1 MGRLAEAKAVIWC
14 WALALALVFIVASCG
29 VVHASVIKDEDAI
42 RAIIG
47 EASSEGK
54 DGMRAVASAIRNR
67 GTLKG
72 VYGLHAKHV
81 NREPKW
87 VWAMAKRAWAD
98 SKEYDYANQATHW
111 EGTAFKVPYWAKSMK
126 MVKQVGNQKFYK
138 EIRK

>member
-1 MGRLAEAKAVIWC
+1 MRIFNALVIGWAM
-14 WALALALVFIVASCG
+14 ALAMGLLLLCLLFPSC
-29 VVHASVIKDEDAI
+29 ARADIKESDAI

-47 EASSEGK
+47 EASGEGK

>member
-1 MGRLAEAKAVIWC
+1 MRLFNAFVIAWAM
-14 WALALALVFIVASCG
+14 ALAMCLILLCLLFPSCA
-29 VVHASVIKDEDAI
+29 HADIKDSDAI

-47 EASSEGK
+47 EASGEGLE
-54 DGMRAVASAIRNR
+54 GMRAVSSAIRNR

-98 SKEYDYANQATHW
+98 SKNYDYANQATHW
-111 EGTAFKVPYWAKSMK
+111 EGTAFKEPYWAKSMV
-126 MVKQVGNQKFYK
+126 MVKQVGNQKFYRSK
-138 EIRK
+138 